1 MSLVRD
7 QDSTVAGDVSEPEVH
22 AQLDRILQN
31 KVFKNS
37 ERLQRFLKF
46 AIECV
51 LDGTTDPLKESVL
64 GRVVFDRGSE
74 LDQRTDSVVPMEVQR
89 LRKRLQEYYEIE
101 STDDP
106 AAIKFQP
113 GSYAPTFGHTVE
125 QQGRGDMPETHPL
138 NW

>member
-7 QDSTVAGDVSEPEVH
+7 QDSTVAGDVSEREVH

-46 AIECV
+46 AIESV

-74 LDQRTDSVVPMEVQR
+74 LDPRTDSIVRVESQR
-89 LRKRLQEYYEIE
+89 LRRRLQEYYEIL
-101 STDDP
+101 
-106 AAIKFQP
+106 
-113 GSYAPTFGHTVE
+113 E
-125 QQGRGDMPETHPL
+125 QSCCLPSLSLPL
-138 NW
+138 ILVSRRLFVSQKTQEAVGKVTARR